1 MKKKKL
7 LIVAVAFCM
16 VAASVYA
23 ENPFLGKWNVEM
35 LGSHDGMVWIFNDDT
50 IDVQNADG
58 SVSTESYTL
67 DQNVREITLSSE
79 GSSLHVRYRIDG
91 DKIDFVVTNLEN
103 SPFYSS
109 INEVYGSLRGVN
121 NLTDEV
127 AASIKQEFAKF
138 VLDMPIMRLTLA
150 QKYE

>member
-1 MKKKKL
+1 MKKL
-7 LIVAVAFCM
+7 LLVAIAFCA

-23 ENPFLGKWNVEM
+23 ENPFLGKWNVEI
-35 LGSHDGMVWIFNDDT
+35 LGSPDGMVWIINDDT

-58 SVSTESYTL
+58 LASTQSYAL
-67 DQNVREITLSSE
+67 DQSVREITLFSE
-79 GSSLHVRYRIDG
+79 NSSLRVRYRIDG
-91 DKIDFVVTNLEN
+91 DRIDFIVTDLEN

-109 INEVYGSLRGVN
+109 INELYGSMRGVN

-127 AASIKQEFAKF
+127 AASMQQEFSKF